1 MKTKHVLFLSLS
13 LFGGVLASCSH
24 SNEIQITGSV
34 KNLAGGTIVYQK
46 SIDGMFN
53 SQAQDT
59 LWLNADSTFS
69 LTLPGNGYEQIR
81 LFLWGKRYLGS
92 FIAEGGKYRLQI
104 DAAAAKSVSILEG
117 KNEKNMEVSEL
128 MDELGKDVFD
138 VLSRQGDKWNITRD
152 TVASSVSRKLQDQ
165 VLALDEKMQE

>member
-92 FIAEGGKYRLQI
+92 LLQREESIVCRLMPQLQSLFQYWKARMKKYG
-104 DAAAAKSVSILEG
+104 SV
-117 KNEKNMEVSEL
+117 
-128 MDELGKDVFD
+128 
-138 VLSRQGDKWNITRD
+138 
-152 TVASSVSRKLQDQ
+152 
-165 VLALDEKMQE
+165 